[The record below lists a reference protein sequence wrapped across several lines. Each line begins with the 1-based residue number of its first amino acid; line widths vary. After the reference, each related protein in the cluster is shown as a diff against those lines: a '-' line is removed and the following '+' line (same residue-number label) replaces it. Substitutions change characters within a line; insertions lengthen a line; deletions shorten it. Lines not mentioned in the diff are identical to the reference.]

1 MNTIPIP
8 NPTPCDP
15 ASAPS
20 PTAQAADT
28 GLWAQACAARQHA
41 HAPYSRFQVGA
52 ALRTHDGQ
60 VFAGCNVE
68 NAAYGLCHCAE
79 RVAFGSAIAAGV
91 RPGAFEALAV
101 VGDTPGP
108 ISPCGAC
115 RQVMFELGGPGLRVL
130 LGNLQGL
137 QRATTVGAL
146 LPEAF
151 GPEALSNGLP
161 APRPGDQ

>member
-1 MNTIPIP
+1 MT
-8 NPTPCDP
+8 PTTRPA
-15 ASAPS
+15 ASAPA
-20 PTAQAADT
+20 PTTEAADT

-52 ALRTHDGQ
+52 ALRTQDGR

-91 RPGAFEALAV
+91 RPGAFDAIAV

-115 RQVMFELGGPGLRVL
+115 RQVMLELGGPGLRVL

-137 QRATTVGAL
+137 QRETDAAAL

-151 GPEALSNGLP
+151 GPEALSNG
-161 APRPGDQ
+161 AQVPRPGDQ